1 MAGSDTVSNHQGASR
16 AQRSFIDLQG
26 WLLRQRFF
34 TSTLLPAMPR
44 QLRWALRRVYFA
56 PVDLM
61 ERFRGEHHAM
71 VPPYAERFTGFTGYD
86 NINSG
91 QHLVEVLTGYA
102 GLQADSNM
110 LDIGSGIGRLA
121 VPLTKLI
128 TVPGSY
134 DGLEIVERGVRWCS
148 TKITPGYPNFQFTHA
163 NIFNAEYNPGGTV
176 KAAEYV
182 LPYDDASFDVVC
194 LFSVFTHMLTADV
207 ERYVSEISRVLRP
220 GGRVAATYL
229 IVNDETTKS
238 MQGGTGIYNFTYHE
252 GPQWLFEEGMA
263 CPELAVAYE
272 EAYVRDLYAKN
283 GLDVSGFY
291 LGPWS
296 GQPAMPATAP
306 HGQDLVVG
314 TKR

>member
-1 MAGSDTVSNHQGASR
+1 MAESETVSNHGGSSR
-16 AQRSFIDLQG
+16 IQRSFLDLQG
-26 WLLRQRFF
+26 WLLQQRFF

-44 QLRWALRRVYFA
+44 QLRWALRRAYFA

-61 ERFRGEHHAM
+61 ERFRGDHDAM
-71 VPPYAERFTGFTGYD
+71 VPPYAERFTGYTGYD
-86 NINSG
+86 YIKSG
-91 QHLVEVLTGYA
+91 QSLVQMLASYA
-102 GLQADSNM
+102 GLQADSTM

-121 VPLTKLI
+121 VPLTRLI
-128 TVPGSY
+128 TPPGCY

-148 TKITPGYPNFQFTHA
+148 TKITPGYPHFRFTHA

-182 LPYDDASFDVVC
+182 LPYNDASFDVVC

-207 ERYVSEISRVLRP
+207 ERYVTEISRVLRP
-220 GGRVAATYL
+220 GGRLAATFL
-229 IVNDETTKS
+229 IINDETTKS
-238 MQGGTGIYNFTYHE
+238 MQGANCIYNFAYQE

-263 CPELAVAYE
+263 CPELAVGYE
-272 EAYVRDLYAKN
+272 EKYVRDLYASN

-296 GQPAMPATAP
+296 GQAATPATAP

-314 TKR
+314 TRR

>member
-86 NINSG
+86 YINSG

-128 TVPGSY
+128 TRLNLLPP
-134 DGLEIVERGVRWCS
+134 
-148 TKITPGYPNFQFTHA
+148 TKPAPVTKPCPQ
-163 NIFNAEYNPGGTV
+163 
-176 KAAEYV
+176 
-182 LPYDDASFDVVC
+182 C
-194 LFSVFTHMLTADV
+194 LSDIP
-207 ERYVSEISRVLRP
+207 E
-220 GGRVAATYL
+220 AATRCAFC
-229 IVNDETTKS
+229 TS
-238 MQGGTGIYNFTYHE
+238 
-252 GPQWLFEEGMA
+252 
-263 CPELAVAYE
+263 AVA
-272 EAYVRDLYAKN
+272 
-283 GLDVSGFY
+283 
-291 LGPWS
+291 
-296 GQPAMPATAP
+296 
-306 HGQDLVVG
+306 
-314 TKR
+314 